1 MADGFGAVTC
11 GWRVDPPGGTTTTE
25 VTEIHIPGGAVN
37 YVDIGG
43 VLPSHRSLTAYLT
56 DATYASLLAL
66 VGTQGTLTHAGVAYN
81 NALLVSLV
89 RTLRRGTDLTFA
101 DAEFIIP

>member
-11 GWRVDPPGGTTTTE
+11 GWLIDPPGGTSTAE

-43 VLPSHRSLTAYLT
+43 ALPTRFNLRAYLT
-56 DATYASLLAL
+56 DVTYASLLAL
-66 VGTQGTLTHAGVAYN
+66 VGTQATLTIASVAYN
-81 NALLVSLV
+81 NALLVSLD
-89 RTLRRGTDLTFA
+89 RSMRRGANLTFA
-101 DAEFIIP
+101 EASFIVP